1 MLERGAEKEQDN
13 GLGWS
18 VNIDWNRV
26 GQTLMS
32 FDLWCITNRSSQ
44 LLLSAGAVKSVVSQG
59 QLDCILCSPRS
70 LPITPHNSFAGV
82 LG

>member
-44 LLLSAGAVKSVVSQG
+44 LVLSAGTVKSVVSQG
-59 QLDCILCSPRS
+59 QLDCILSSPCS
-70 LPITPHNSFAGV
+70 LPITPHKSFAGV